1 MQMLLHQSP
10 FHLTIADSTV
20 HISIAQ
26 AKSVFIRN
34 TFLDEE
40 RFDDGLGLTNAL
52 KDYLVDQT
60 ALGDATFIYVDVSG
74 YEAAYSIKGLYRI
87 NGNDL
92 EVRGRLFKGE
102 TPVGEAF
109 NVKGKKDDMP
119 GLVEAIVDEVMGRME

>member
-60 ALGDATFIYVDVSG
+60 ALGDASFIYVDVSE
-74 YEAAYSIKGLYRI
+74 YEAAYSIKGMYRV
-87 NGNDL
+87 NG
-92 EVRGRLFKGE
+92 EAVTVRERLFKGK

-109 NVKGKKDDMP
+109 NLKGKKDDVP
-119 GLVEAIVDEVMGRME
+119 GLVEAVVDEVMGMME